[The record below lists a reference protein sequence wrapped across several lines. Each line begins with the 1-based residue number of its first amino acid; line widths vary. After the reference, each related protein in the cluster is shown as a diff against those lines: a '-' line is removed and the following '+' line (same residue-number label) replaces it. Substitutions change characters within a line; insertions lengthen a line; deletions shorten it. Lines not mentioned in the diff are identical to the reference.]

1 MDATTLSPARLDL
14 WRALDQFEDE
24 VRYLLCGGI
33 YFGRSPA
40 PWRDP
45 GIRAAATA
53 VAREEDLTEED
64 VIRGLLADAY
74 GFDGDVRSL
83 SFFSYGHIRR
93 VADALPRQLEP
104 MEPTDLRDIA
114 AMQAAVGN
122 IVDARA
128 SARSIEDA
136 FWRAGTLGDIAATQ
150 AAAGDIEGAL
160 ASARNIEDVD
170 IRSRALSDLATTQ
183 AAAGDID
190 GAVALARSIEDA
202 DACAEALRNVAATQD
217 RGLRGSQARN
227 GA

>member
-1 MDATTLSPARLDL
+1 MDATTLSTARLDL
-14 WRALDQFEDE
+14 WRALDQFEDG
-24 VRYLLCGGI
+24 VRNLLRGGI

-45 GIRAAATA
+45 RIRAAATA
-53 VAREEDLTEED
+53 VAREDDLTEKE
-64 VIRGLLADAY
+64 VVRGLLADAY

-83 SFFSYGHIRR
+83 SFSPYGGLRR
-93 VADALPRQLEP
+93 VAGALPRQLEP
-104 MEPTDLRDIA
+104 LEPAFHRDIA
-114 AMQAAVGN
+114 AMQAAIGKLV
-122 IVDARA
+122 VARA

-170 IRSRALSDLATTQ
+170 IRARALGDIATTQ
-183 AAAGDID
+183 AAAGDIE
-190 GAVALARSIEDA
+190 GALALARSIEDA
-202 DACAEALRNVAATQD
+202 HACAEALRNVAATQD
-217 RGLRGSQARN
+217 RGLRGSQARY